1 MNIVS
6 ELLQYIRCTG
16 IFHIRTSLFLTP
28 IAHIEKETLSP
39 SLTLNSKMPSK
50 TVSIAHESFPT
61 VEPAFTI
68 QVQISGKYMVGKLQI
83 VPLQLR
89 IKLT

>member
-1 MNIVS
+1 
-6 ELLQYIRCTG
+6 
-16 IFHIRTSLFLTP
+16 
-28 IAHIEKETLSP
+28 
-39 SLTLNSKMPSK
+39 MPSK